1 MRPNSSRRSLPKE
14 ESPRSGLKPH
24 DTLGAD
30 DRRQSA
36 CSLAERRIEEH
47 RKYSSYGIESPIPIE
62 LPCSSSQLEPERS
75 PSICYS
81 KKPVRSLSAGWR
93 ESFRVSVQRVTRK
106 LNVFR
111 RASPSTLSTRS
122 TQQFLVPS
130 PELSCKSNPETVKM
144 KKSISF
150 SETTRNAFRRSFRQK
165 VRSLFDLAHIFCQR
179 VDMITHFFLTNE
191 PQHFLSPNYYES
203 FKIGYT
209 HLDTSGNYLDSVCH
223 FQFSSDPV
231 QKTVFFSAKSNF

>member
-1 MRPNSSRRSLPKE
+1 MEDMASETSDPIQIMIVSTPNLPKTSICLTVEDFTEPLRRRSLPKE

-62 LPCSSSQLEPERS
+62 LPCSSSQPEPERS

-93 ESFRVSVQRVTRK
+93 ESFRRK

-130 PELSCKSNPETVKM
+130 PEMSYKSNPETVKM

-165 VRSLFDLAHIFCQR
+165 EEEKTSDAPLCYLF
-179 VDMITHFFLTNE
+179 
-191 PQHFLSPNYYES
+191 
-203 FKIGYT
+203 
-209 HLDTSGNYLDSVCH
+209 
-223 FQFSSDPV
+223 
-231 QKTVFFSAKSNF
+231 